1 MTKRPNG
8 YEYAY
13 KKEPDI
19 ELLKKILN
27 NNNYNFD
34 YTNNQTKAIRLK
46 YQALITEPN
55 IIEKTMSPEQLFNVR
70 NPLWA
75 RGYTIQELYDWFKF
89 RKPLDGYDQVDA
101 ITKKNEKLNK
111 AIKEQYKLEREHK
124 NSSHFC

>member
-1 MTKRPNG
+1 MTKRPNW

-13 KKEPDI
+13 EKEPDI

-75 RGYTIQELYDWFKF
+75 RGYTIQELYDWFKY

-101 ITKKNEKLNK
+101 ITKKNEQLNNT
-111 AIKEQYKLEREHK
+111 IKEQYKLERE
-124 NSSHFC
+124 